1 MFSFLPGYRRRE
13 CRQAFLTRA
22 LVAAGLCIVLPTPGV
37 TEDVVIN
44 QKFPI
49 SNPGTANSNLSPPHI
64 DQTNECATKV
74 RVDSFIPHATIRV
87 YLKKATPPN
96 QLIGGP
102 YTSFYGFAGIPLTI
116 TLHTGD
122 VLLATQT
129 VNGVT
134 SALSAPMVAGA
145 MPSTLPEPDIDPPIY
160 ACGQIA
166 GVDKLISGVNVEV
179 QDSTASTIVGT
190 DTTPNI
196 YFSGNWDPVTV
207 SSLDAPPKLSPAHEI
222 RAKQSACLGPPAS
235 HFGPSKKVQDQ
246 PSPFEPPVVERPI
259 IGNDTVTLDNLYAGA
274 IDAITDGGSPDGG
287 GLATSSSNW
296 AGLNHKV
303 TSASNIR
310 ATQKL
315 CATSGPSKP
324 VTPTTTI
331 PPPELVAPICP
342 GQEFVTVD
350 NTTINATLV
359 LLKNGVPPAI
369 AYGGAAPGPVPL
381 DLAPPNTLSKGED
394 VQVAE
399 YLGSDVVLSNSV
411 VVGCTSATVIDM
423 VPISL
428 SAETNQDSEVFLS
441 VDNSN
446 PELMVGSAFVPTSP
460 GGTLAPIYLSQDGG
474 NSWIMD
480 FSVPVGPAA
489 VVPVF
494 GTDDITHAFAGQ
506 GNNFYAARLTGCNN
520 LSNCGNFQTEFEEL
534 KSTNVAAENPLSEQA
549 SRFNE
554 DQPFTRATTVGGSD
568 RIYVGNNDWNFS
580 GNTASIDVSPNGGSS
595 YTTTQIDSRS
605 PQSDGPSI
613 RPTIAKD
620 QTVYAAFF
628 SWTNTS
634 GPCTPACT
642 VTADLVVVRDDSGG
656 IGSNPFQALTDPN
669 DGNVGNRVRQNLT
682 IAWSNQ
688 KTLGQERTGSTL
700 SLAVD
705 PNNSSRVFIAWADS
719 SSGSYTIHVL
729 ESTDR
734 GKTWSTSDLFTAS
747 NALNV
752 ALAVANNGT
761 VGMLYQQHAG
771 AGSPTS
777 GAFGGTWTTH
787 LRQTNNSFKTT
798 QNTVLART
806 PSGTP
811 VENFLPYLG
820 DYVNLMAV
828 GNQFRGIF
836 TANNTPA
843 IANFPSGVV
852 FQRVAN
858 FTTQTLETSTGT
870 PVSISI
876 DPFYFAV
883 PVLK

>member
-1 MFSFLPGYRRRE
+1 M
-13 CRQAFLTRA
+13 
-22 LVAAGLCIVLPTPGV
+22 AAGLFIILLTPSIA
-37 TEDVVIN
+37 DDKVVIN

-49 SNPGTANSNLSPPHI
+49 TNPGTANSNLSPPHI
-64 DQTNECATKV
+64 DPTNECAKQV
-74 RVDSFIPHATIRV
+74 RVDSFVPHATIRV
-87 YLKKATPPN
+87 YLKKTPPPN

-102 YTSFYGFAGIPLTI
+102 YTSFFGFAGIPLTI

-122 VLLATQT
+122 VVLATQT

-134 SALSAPMVAGA
+134 SALSAPMVVGK
-145 MPSTLPEPDIDPPIY
+145 MPNTLPDPDIDPPVY

-166 GVDKLISGVNVEV
+166 PVDKLISGVNVEV

-207 SSLDAPPKLSPAHEI
+207 SSLDAPPKISPAHDI

-235 HFGPSKKVQDQ
+235 NFGPSKKVENQ
-246 PSPFEPPVVERPI
+246 PSPFEPPIVEQPI
-259 IGNDTVTLDNLYAGA
+259 ITNDTVTLDNLYTGA
-274 IDAITDGGSPDGG
+274 VDFITDGGVPDGG
-287 GLATSSSNW
+287 GLATGSSNW
-296 AGLNHKV
+296 AGLNHPI
-303 TSASNIR
+303 TSTSKIS

-342 GQEFVTVD
+342 SQTSVTVD
-350 NTTINATLV
+350 STTINATLV
-359 LLKNGVPPAI
+359 LLKNGNPPPI

-381 DLAPPNTLSKGED
+381 DLAPPNTLSNGED

-399 YLGSDVVLSNSV
+399 YLGSNVVLSNSV
-411 VVGCTSATVIDM
+411 VVGCTSAKVIDM

-446 PELMVGSAFVPTSP
+446 PDLMVGSAFVPTSP
-460 GGTLAPIYLSQDGG
+460 GGTLAPIYVSQDGG
-474 NSWIMD
+474 NTWIMD
-480 FSVPVGPAA
+480 FSVPVGPLA
-489 VVPVF
+489 VVPPF

-506 GNNFYAARLTGCNN
+506 GDNFYTARLTGCNN
-520 LSNCGNFQTEFEEL
+520 LSNCPNFQTEFEEL
-534 KSTNVAAENPLSEQA
+534 INNDVASGNPLTEQA

-580 GNTASIDVSPNGGSS
+580 GNTAAIDVSPNGGSS
-595 YTTTQIDSRS
+595 YNTTQIDSRS
-605 PQSDGPSI
+605 PVNDGPSI

-634 GPCTPACT
+634 NPSCAPACT
-642 VTADLVVVRDDSGG
+642 VTADLVVVRDDGGG

-669 DGNVGNRVRQNLT
+669 DGNAGNRVRQNLT

-688 KTLGQERTGSTL
+688 RTLGQERTGSTL

-719 SSGSYTIHVL
+719 SSGNYTIHVL

-734 GKTWSTSDLFTAS
+734 GKTWSSSDLFTAA

-752 ALAVANNGT
+752 ALAIANNGT
-761 VGMLYQQHAG
+761 VGMLFQQHTG
-771 AGSPTS
+771 KGSPNN
-777 GAFGGTWTTH
+777 AFGGTWTTH
-787 LRQTNNSFKTT
+787 MVQTNNSFKKT
-798 QNTVLART
+798 QDTILSRT
-806 PSGTP
+806 PSGQP

-820 DYVNLMAV
+820 DYVNLLAV
-828 GNQFRGIF
+828 GNEFRGIF
-836 TANNTPA
+836 TANNTPN
-843 IANFPSGVV
+843 ISNYPSGVV

-858 FTTQTLETSTGT
+858 FSTNTLETPTAT
-870 PVSISI
+870 PVNISI